1 MASIA
6 SGAMARPN
14 TLTGPFTLDD
24 VRDSIAG
31 TFPGEVGIEPL
42 ELTPEAVRGRLVVE
56 ERHLHPGRLVHGG
69 VWVTLADS
77 VAAWGTMLHLAP
89 GQYHSTIELK
99 TNLIASGRLGDEL
112 TAVARPVHV
121 GNRTQVWS
129 VDIDNGRRHAAA
141 FTCTQMV
148 ITPDDGPSG

>member
-1 MASIA
+1 MS
-6 SGAMARPN
+6 RPE
-14 TLTGPFTLDD
+14 TLAGTFSLDD
-24 VRDSIAG
+24 VRAAIDG
-31 TFPGEVGIEPL
+31 TFPGEIGVEPVAL
-42 ELTPEAVRGRLVVE
+42 SPEEVRGRLVVE

-69 VWVTLADS
+69 VWVTLADT
-77 VAAWGTMLHLAP
+77 VAAWGTMLHLRP

-99 TNLIASGRLGDEL
+99 TNLMASGRLGEEL

-129 VDIDNGRRHAAA
+129 VEIGNGRRQAAA

-148 ITPDDGPSG
+148 ISPEDAPSG